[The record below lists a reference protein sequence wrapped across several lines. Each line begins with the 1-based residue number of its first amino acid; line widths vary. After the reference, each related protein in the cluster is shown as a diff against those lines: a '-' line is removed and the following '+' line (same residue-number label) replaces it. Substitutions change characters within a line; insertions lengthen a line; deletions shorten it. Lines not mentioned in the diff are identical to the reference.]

1 IAVYL
6 DASSLIEAILGEQ
19 VGSLDRSAF
28 VIAAQLTSPQ
38 TVQAALERAMQQ
50 RPATD
55 RAEVNGGSWFR
66 LGDGAQAAIRNEV
79 LFLALGGTPPGE
91 EEPARG
97 KGRKKRQPKKL
108 TLADLGILGKVL
120 VLQGPSLGQQF
131 KKIGVAGFD
140 VPGQQNVW
148 VDVAGI
154 VRSVERAAGAQG
166 GMAGQG
172 ARLFAERAADLRDAL
187 YEMRPGKEG
196 MDADLWL
203 RFLPPKKSAAK

>member
-1 IAVYL
+1 
-6 DASSLIEAILGEQ
+6 
-19 VGSLDRSAF
+19 
-28 VIAAQLTSPQ
+28 
-38 TVQAALERAMQQ
+38 
-50 RPATD
+50 
-55 RAEVNGGSWFR
+55 
-66 LGDGAQAAIRNEV
+66 
-79 LFLALGGTPPGE
+79 
-91 EEPARG
+91 
-97 KGRKKRQPKKL
+97 
-108 TLADLGILGKVL
+108 
-120 VLQGPSLGQQF
+120 
-131 KKIGVAGFD
+131 
-140 VPGQQNVW
+140 